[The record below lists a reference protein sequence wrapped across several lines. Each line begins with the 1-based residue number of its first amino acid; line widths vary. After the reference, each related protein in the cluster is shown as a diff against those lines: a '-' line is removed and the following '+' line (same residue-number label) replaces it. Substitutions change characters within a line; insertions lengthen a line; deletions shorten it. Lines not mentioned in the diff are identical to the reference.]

1 MKVFRVQVTFDYVC
15 MAENKREAELFT
27 REAFR
32 DLSPSIDCEHDL
44 TELKNLQE
52 LKEISPNWVEDGGKS
67 LVYNNLGKDIRIK
80 DAFNCIDD
88 GK

>member
-1 MKVFRVQVTFDYVC
+1 

-44 TELKNLQE
+44 TEIKNLQQ
-52 LKEISPNWVEDGGKS
+52 LKEISPRWTNGEGRC
-67 LVYNNLGKDIRIK
+67 LLYNNLGKDLQVK
-80 DAFNCIDD
+80 DAFNYIDD